1 MAFQA
6 SALPS
11 VAAATTELWPSMV
24 NVMGAPLRSAGSR
37 THSKQSRPSQRSE
50 IAQPQAATVIQPSK
64 PVLPECLQTARGLTS
79 QLCEYRNAAFT
90 PFTARD
96 TLSPMRRG
104 TIAAANPLARRLP
117 TTLLTSRQISSITA
131 FRLSQPRTPFTR
143 IVKPQHRTVFGAN
156 TSRNLLAHMEEVA
169 NKNPNS
175 ATAQNAF
182 YQALLRANLGAIVV
196 ERYQNGHFASN
207 NACESAYQKALSE
220 LGGGAGFGVGNDVGG
235 FGGMA
240 NNAGGLNNSQLQAIG
255 QAVAASSRGGM
266 WRFRGGGM
274 RGGVV

>member
-37 THSKQSRPSQRSE
+37 TQSRPSQRSE
-50 IAQPQAATVIQPSK
+50 VQPQAATVIQQSK

-79 QLCEYRNAAFT
+79 SLSEYRNASLT

-96 TLSPMRRG
+96 TLAPMRRG
-104 TIAAANPLARRLP
+104 TLAAADRLARRLP
-117 TTLLTSRQISSITA
+117 TSFSTSRSITSITA

-143 IVKPQHRTVFGAN
+143 ILKPQQRTGFGAN

-182 YQALLRANLGAIVV
+182 YQALLRANMGAIVV

-207 NACESAYQKALSE
+207 NACEAAYQKALSGCLVVE
-220 LGGGAGFGVGNDVGG
+220 
-235 FGGMA
+235 
-240 NNAGGLNNSQLQAIG
+240 
-255 QAVAASSRGGM
+255 AA
-266 WRFRGGGM
+266 
-274 RGGVV
+274 